1 MNAGAIRKDIE
12 DAIAFNNAQAC
23 DITLKMDSD
32 KMGEFLGA
40 TQKTLHKGYAVEIQ
54 FEINTSEYHFE
65 TLEAV
70 SFEDKSVSRNDC
82 VKLTE
87 LERNDE
93 KGKYKYKIELIEK
106 ADDILIRPVCKE
118 LPKIYNFEPLP
129 SNTTY
134 PQDTSIKFTFTK
146 PVNKESFTPADCIS
160 IYADDDLNSYFNF
173 AEPVFSNDNKTLYIH
188 TKPDLHILAPDG
200 DKTIQTIHVSYD
212 FSTVKDT
219 DGMLVGIQGSFD
231 YKINTSFTGEQK
243 VAVWLP
249 DNTQLGLIG
258 SFAYPGSKS
267 CVVKYSVD
275 LQFNMNQ
282 QSYTFM
288 GFEAKSYDDPSVS
301 LDQYV
306 TFTEIDYND
315 QTGIYK
321 ASIKVNESCAD
332 ILINPVCK
340 ALPAVTKY
348 TPETLEAQSSNT
360 PIVINFN
367 MPMEE
372 ADAAQSL
379 FTKENI
385 SLIYKD
391 SAGNNTDMRDY
402 FEDPVFDST
411 KQILTIVPKIFAD
424 PAQKD
429 IEQFI
434 LRDKKVPYAD
444 INVSFS
450 ENIVVNEL
458 DRQGNKLALK
468 QDSKS
473 RFAVRY
479 KADIEKVAPA
489 KVDFFVSASEITFA
503 DAATFAANKKFTE
516 EALSEI
522 ENNNDKILQNR
533 TKGEIWIYG
542 KYYDKDSGV
551 KTVYVTEKR
560 TNDVSGAEVSENSQT
575 SPYSILNPNG
585 ASFKTD
591 TNGNTEFIIPYNTK
605 SEGGAI
611 SISLAVEDGCYNH
624 DDAQDCGVVVIKDDK
639 AYSGFIKLQNTKDN
653 LTTIFFDEAYPDFD
667 EIDFAKD
674 CYSKLVYKNCKL
686 EKDVLSIKLEY
697 VDKYGNK
704 QLLNLEDFTKKQRTE
719 YIYWSLYQEQY
730 GEPDEV
736 VIPYYEINLTGLD
749 NDSIPDKSIRIIVTD
764 DLGNSL
770 ATDYTFPKKPIPL
783 NVREYPANTD
793 WYEITFTDKAAE
805 DELIIRGVHNHYD
818 EDRDV
823 SQATSSDIDCKF
835 IITKELLNP
844 ENQWGYHNIYAVY
857 RKNGLYGPASDT
869 LDNIFD
875 IDSEN
880 SLLNVITLKS
890 VALASTPVIY
900 SSPLQTGKTEI
911 TVYIDESSW
920 NQDDYDRIYL
930 LYKLYNQDGTPVY
943 IQDFAKGQN
952 SATVSLDTKV
962 LYNNDNL
969 YTISMKV
976 FGEKD
981 GYISDGTDV
990 AIEQFTGVEHDNMP
1004 PEIKVCKISPEYDNT
1019 NKFYYMT
1026 EIESKEYESG
1036 IDYIIVNVPGT
1047 NKSYTYSVENGL
1059 LKFTKG
1065 ESAFSYYP
1073 DFIYIPDWDMD
1084 EITRTERAAEYYSQ
1098 YEYDTEYR
1106 NFTYKA
1112 YDKNGNYSYGT
1123 CECSAYVVPN
1133 FENLEI
1139 QEGTA
1144 DVDWYC
1150 NFTTQDLGTYNEF
1163 KKFSVKAYKL
1173 EYNSE
1178 TKRNEWKY
1186 HFGLST
1192 PSDYTPSAT
1201 LSGYNSIQCTK
1212 GRAYKAFLG
1221 VDSRAFDELVTN
1233 YNPVYFVVDTP
1244 SSGKYD
1250 YILPVSG
1257 TKKSVLV
1264 SSDSTTFVHTLVT
1277 KKPYEECK
1285 NWDEAK
1291 WEKNRRSIGE
1301 DAMAFTTDDHSP
1313 QKYNIP
1319 VTEIDSGDCY
1329 CVIAHFAD
1337 GSTAMSEV
1345 MQKP

>member
-1 MNAGAIRKDIE
+1 MRHIKSKSVILFLSTLIIAVSLFFTSCDNFMNAGDIRKEIE
-12 DAIAFNNAQAC
+12 DTIAFNNAQAC
-23 DITLKMDSD
+23 DITLKMDSE

-40 TQKTLHKGYAVEIQ
+40 TQKTLHKGYEVEIQ

-118 LPKIYNFEPLP
+118 LPKIFEYAPLP

-340 ALPAVTKY
+340 VLPAVTKY

-372 ADAAQSL
+372 ADAAQTL
-379 FTKENI
+379 FTKDNI
-385 SLIYKD
+385 SLIYTD

-402 FEDPVFDST
+402 FEEPVFDST
-411 KQILTIVPKIFAD
+411 KQILTIVPKIFVD

-450 ENIVVNEL
+450 ENIVVNEV
-458 DRQGNKLALK
+458 DRHGNKLALK

-503 DAATFAANKKFTE
+503 DAATFAATDKFTE
-516 EALSEI
+516 DPLSDI
-522 ENNNDKILQNR
+522 EDNDEKILQNR

-560 TNDVSGAEVSENSQT
+560 TNDVSGAEVSEQAQT
-575 SPYSILNPNG
+575 TPYSPLIPNG

-591 TNGNTEFIIPYNTK
+591 KDGNTEFVIPYSITA
-605 SEGGAI
+605 GDGAI
-611 SISLAVEDGCYNH
+611 TIAVVVED
-624 DDAQDCGVVVIKDDK
+624 ACGNFDENESQSLTAIKDSYVDL
-639 AYSGFIKLQNTKDN
+639 SELNIENTPEN
-653 LTTIFFDEAYPDFD
+653 LTSIWFTQTGHPYINDNSESSRWTNLKKVVYGSCVIPETSLKVECLYTDDSGVTHAEDFLYEPVYSFVWTVDISTSGSYTDKKWSLDLKNIANVSGKTFTVRVTDDIGNISTKEFTFPPLPVLLSVEEGYSNGYPNINFSHEIMATKNDSDNYHLILFAAEEFPNKKIGEKYTYADEPRLIWVPEGKKFYVKNSFSKQQDSYGLYGESSPVFESTITASSLDPVEVTDITYAKSSRPEYTDVTVHIAADSWGKYDSIYMNYTSDVFFERGELSCTTQIYTARLFGDTLDIKVMAEKQGGSVPVNTIQTVDFSSNQSYNKYD
-667 EIDFAKD
+667 NISPSFGYLGGTYNFDYLPATRTHFGTSVD
-674 CYSKLVYKNCKL
+674 LSDYLMFTNTLFDIGTGLSHFTVKNLDTGGEQTFRLEGIYYDPTNKYVFFPKWDL
-686 EKDVLSIKLEY
+686 EKDSNFILY
-697 VDKYGNK
+697 AYDNNGNVAK
-704 QLLNLEDFTKKQRTE
+704 QLPTRNLIIGELPEITE
-719 YIYWSLYQEQY
+719 FNGSIITTAPSSKN
-730 GEPDEV
+730 
-736 VIPYYEINLTGLD
+736 YYLWYCYTYEY
-749 NDSIPDKSIRIIVTD
+749 NDSDSDGVYSWEQKQDKKVISTYTTQLNRSYLGVPIATGHFYKVIYQVQ
-764 DLGNSL
+764 GNSGTAFTYDNSVPRYYYYGSQNTGDYDLIL
-770 ATDYTFPKKPIPL
+770 ANGSSKDSVAI
-783 NVREYPANTD
+783 
-793 WYEITFTDKAAE
+793 
-805 DELIIRGVHNHYD
+805 
-818 EDRDV
+818 
-823 SQATSSDIDCKF
+823 SSDAPVF
-835 IITKELLNP
+835 VQTLTTK
-844 ENQWGYHNIYAVY
+844 YA
-857 RKNGLYGPASDT
+857 
-869 LDNIFD
+869 
-875 IDSEN
+875 
-880 SLLNVITLKS
+880 
-890 VALASTPVIY
+890 
-900 SSPLQTGKTEI
+900 
-911 TVYIDESSW
+911 
-920 NQDDYDRIYL
+920 
-930 LYKLYNQDGTPVY
+930 
-943 IQDFAKGQN
+943 
-952 SATVSLDTKV
+952 
-962 LYNNDNL
+962 
-969 YTISMKV
+969 
-976 FGEKD
+976 
-981 GYISDGTDV
+981 
-990 AIEQFTGVEHDNMP
+990 
-1004 PEIKVCKISPEYDNT
+1004 
-1019 NKFYYMT
+1019 
-1026 EIESKEYESG
+1026 
-1036 IDYIIVNVPGT
+1036 
-1047 NKSYTYSVENGL
+1047 
-1059 LKFTKG
+1059 
-1065 ESAFSYYP
+1065 
-1073 DFIYIPDWDMD
+1073 
-1084 EITRTERAAEYYSQ
+1084 
-1098 YEYDTEYR
+1098 
-1106 NFTYKA
+1106 
-1112 YDKNGNYSYGT
+1112 
-1123 CECSAYVVPN
+1123 
-1133 FENLEI
+1133 
-1139 QEGTA
+1139 
-1144 DVDWYC
+1144 
-1150 NFTTQDLGTYNEF
+1150 
-1163 KKFSVKAYKL
+1163 
-1173 EYNSE
+1173 
-1178 TKRNEWKY
+1178 
-1186 HFGLST
+1186 
-1192 PSDYTPSAT
+1192 
-1201 LSGYNSIQCTK
+1201 
-1212 GRAYKAFLG
+1212 
-1221 VDSRAFDELVTN
+1221 
-1233 YNPVYFVVDTP
+1233 
-1244 SSGKYD
+1244 
-1250 YILPVSG
+1250 
-1257 TKKSVLV
+1257 
-1264 SSDSTTFVHTLVT
+1264 
-1277 KKPYEECK
+1277 YEECK
-1285 NWDEAK
+1285 TWDRQK
-1291 WEKNRRSIGE
+1291 WQRNRRHIGE
-1301 DAMAFTTDDHSP
+1301 KIIQFDEDNHAA
-1313 QKYNIP
+1313 KRYNIP